1 MGWKQTPHLFGP
13 AGNDDQHSRPSTAC
27 PVGASAGAKHEELM
41 TGMFIK
47 GGLASARFMP
57 VHHVGSC
64 SQASFAVE

>member
-27 PVGASAGAKHEELM
+27 PVGASAGAKDEEL
-41 TGMFIK
+41 TTRMFK

-57 VHHVGSC
+57 VQRLRRVGSC
-64 SQASFAVE
+64 S